1 MSRSREQRTNPWRAL
16 ALLCAFGA
24 VGTLGAVALAGDPAG
39 GRATR
44 ASATVTLVDQAGRTV
59 TIPREIRKVF
69 SISPM
74 GAILLYTLAPEKL
87 LAWNNDHSAAVRA
100 LLVPPARDL
109 RSLSGW
115 YASFTANAEEVIKA
129 HPDFLLSV
137 WPGPNA
143 PDLHV
148 LEKGLRLQDQLG
160 IPVVVLDG
168 RVERLADAYE
178 FLGRLIGDE
187 KRAAEL
193 ARYARETVAD
203 VRARAARIPTA
214 RRVSVYYAE
223 GPDGLCTDPSGTAH
237 ADLLRCVNARNVAAL
252 PVSAGP
258 GGIGQSPVSME
269 QVLGWDP
276 DVIVVGAQFDKANHQ
291 TSAYDLIR
299 RGERDWRAVRAV
311 KQGRVY
317 GVPLLPFN
325 WFDRPPS
332 ANRLIGL
339 RWLGHLVYPGVFD
352 YDMRAETRRFYRLFY
367 RIDLTDAQ
375 IDGLLARSGRRP

>member
-1 MSRSREQRTNPWRAL
+1 VSGSKTRRANPWRAL
-16 ALLCAFGA
+16 ALLCACAA
-24 VGTLGAVALAGDPAG
+24 VSPGTSALAVDAAGERVARAPA
-39 GRATR
+39 A
-44 ASATVTLVDQAGRTV
+44 VTIVDQAGRTV
-59 TIPREIRKVF
+59 AIPRTIRKIF
-69 SISPM
+69 DTSPM
-74 GAILLYTLAPEKL
+74 GAVLLYTLAPEKL
-87 LAWNNDHSAAVRA
+87 LAWNNDLSPEVRA

-109 RSLSGW
+109 PSLSGW
-115 YASFTANAEEVIKA
+115 YGSYTANAEEVIKA

-137 WPGPNA
+137 WPGPSP

-148 LEKGLRLQDQLG
+148 LEKDLRLQDQLG
-160 IPVVVLDG
+160 IPVVVVDG
-168 RVERLADAYE
+168 RVEKLADAYE
-178 FLGRLIGDE
+178 FLGRLTGGG

-203 VRARAARIPTA
+203 VRAKAARVPPG
-214 RRVSVYYAE
+214 RRASVYYAE

-237 ADLLRCVNARNVAAL
+237 ADLLRYVNARNVAEL
-252 PVSAGP
+252 PRSAGP

-269 QVLGWDP
+269 QVIGWDP

-299 RGERDWRAVRAV
+299 RGERDWGVVRAV

-339 RWLGHLVYPGVFD
+339 RWVGHLIYPEVFD

-367 RIDLTDAQ
+367 RIDLGDAR
-375 IDGLLARSGRRP
+375 IDGLLARGVRRP